1 MNKNKRIINVG
12 LILIG
17 LTLLLSIFTTL
28 FLRIKEPVFLNH
40 YYEYNMYLQNENNLF
55 YSVGSGRPIIL
66 QYITNASDDKNVIGV
81 SFKEA
86 PYLYINASEY
96 ESNNFYWSMSYSS
109 SKDNILGTS
118 IGTYSLR
125 NIYLTID
132 VPIESASDQ
141 LELSEAI
148 IYFNNGEQMEV
159 NIGKLILYKEEPP
172 LRDYFSL
179 DRSSSSSTGES
190 NISFKLLDDIRIKSI
205 DSPLLDKLNNYMNL
219 KVNSNE
225 YTTVIGKEYKRDDTL
240 LISNTLNS
248 KVRSDFPFTR
258 FEISPKLYYQN
269 SQGNTYYER
278 LYIIENNY
286 YDNPSFLDII
296 KHVKLNR

>member
-1 MNKNKRIINVG
+1 MYKNNKIMKTG

-17 LTLLLSIFTTL
+17 VTLLLCICTNL
-28 FLRIKEPVFLNH
+28 FLKIKKPVFLNH
-40 YYEYNMYLQNENNLF
+40 YYEYMMYLQNENNMYYGL
-55 YSVGSGRPIIL
+55 GRPVIL
-66 QYITNASDDKNVIGV
+66 QYMTNASDDKNVIGV

-96 ESNNFYWSMSYSS
+96 EPNNFFWGMLHSS
-109 SKDNILGTS
+109 SKDNTLGTR

-148 IYFNNGEQMEV
+148 IHFNNGEQMEV
-159 NIGKLILYKEEPP
+159 NIGKLILYKEELP

-179 DRSSSSSTGES
+179 DRSSRSSTGES

-205 DSPLLDKLNNYMNL
+205 DSPILDKLNNYMNL
-219 KVNSNE
+219 KVNSKE
-225 YTTVIGKEYKRDDTL
+225 YTTVIDKEYKRGDTL
-240 LISNTLNS
+240 LVSNTLNS
-248 KVRSDFPFTR
+248 EVRSDFPFTR

-278 LYIIENNY
+278 LYIIENNI
-286 YDNPSFLDII
+286 YDNPSFHDII
-296 KHVKLNR
+296 KYVKLNR